1 MSKDG
6 IVLGQN
12 GVKGQGVVMPWVQSD
27 VYIDESLFFVSGIHE
42 DWIWGENI
50 ELTFNLL
57 WCGIVAYSVL
67 TWREADDVLVCVL

>member
-1 MSKDG
+1 M
-6 IVLGQN
+6 
-12 GVKGQGVVMPWVQSD
+12 
-27 VYIDESLFFVSGIHE
+27 SGIHE

-67 TWREADDVLVCVL
+67 TRREADDVLVCVL